1 MEYHRHTRFPVAAS
15 YASRKAARTE
25 LAAGNTDDDFV
36 FDAQRRAGDAVAKH
50 GIGNLCLPEEQPCP
64 GVDGNDRRIERA
76 HEYAIAEQLD
86 SYERIKDSEGILGAW
101 LCLPRGG
108 AGSFLLPLQRC
119 SCASGWPLPEC
130 ARYRRAK
137 GVRRSLAEF
146 QLPTGQPYE

>member
-1 MEYHRHTRFPVAAS
+1 QRFAYRDSGGIRRLLLTGEHPG
-15 YASRKAARTE
+15 SRADNRNCGDQKKLSLSLHHGADC
-25 LAAGNTDDDFV
+25 LN
-36 FDAQRRAGDAVAKH
+36 AQK
-50 GIGNLCLPEEQPCP
+50 Q
-64 GVDGNDRRIERA
+64 ER
-76 HEYAIAEQLD
+76 QLFLD

-108 AGSFLLPLQRC
+108 AGSFLLLLQRC